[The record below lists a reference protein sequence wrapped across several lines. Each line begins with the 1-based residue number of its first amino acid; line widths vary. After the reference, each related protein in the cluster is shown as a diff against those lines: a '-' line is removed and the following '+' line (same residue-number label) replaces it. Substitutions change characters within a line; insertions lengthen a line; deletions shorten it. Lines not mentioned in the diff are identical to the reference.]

1 MGQIIMKLKIIQ
13 IGILIL
19 GLVMLAGCDAQLP
32 FTDGIQKAAPSASMG
47 SAKRGIVIEFQQGKP
62 QNEIFG
68 DFLVGLDIS
77 NYMDESVSVS
87 VDVWDVSPLQGF
99 TDKAGV
105 SYFLEPAIYDLGKFY
120 KPFVEKYNLG
130 MFNYQNVKVGDYTQF
145 LAELRYGISADVD
158 VNFCVTNPDYEKDS
172 SCSLSETLS
181 GSKLGDKNSKYP
193 ITIKS
198 IKKTIY
204 GADESSVFLNLDI
217 SISNEGKGE
226 LINPLEESIFDGEI
240 LNFNLYAL
248 SDSLEFTCR
257 SDDATNSYGE
267 FDSDVKSLPMDL
279 KLKGSSS
286 IKITCTSTL
295 VIDEPLKDVRIKI
308 TTDYD
313 YLYKTSTRKI
323 EVKG

>member
-1 MGQIIMKLKIIQ
+1 MRLKMTQ
-13 IGILIL
+13 IGFLVLSLVILT
-19 GLVMLAGCDAQLP
+19 GCDAQLP
-32 FTDGIQKAAPSASMG
+32 FTEGIQKDTPSTSIG
-47 SAKRGIVIEFQQGKP
+47 SSKRGVVLEFQQGKP

-77 NYMDESVSVS
+77 NYMDEAVSVT
-87 VDVWDVSPLQGF
+87 VDVWDVSPLKGF
-99 TDKAGV
+99 TDKEGV

-120 KPFVEKYNLG
+120 SPFVEKYNLG
-130 MFNYQNVKVGDYTQF
+130 MFNYQNVKAGDYTQF
-145 LAELRYGISADVD
+145 LAELTYGVNAGVD
-158 VNFCVTNPDYEKDS
+158 VNFCITNPDYERDA

-193 ITIKS
+193 VTIKS
-198 IKKTIY
+198 IKKSIY

-217 SISNEGKGE
+217 AISNEGKGK
-226 LINPLEESIFDGEI
+226 LVNSLGESIFDSEI
-240 LNFNLYAL
+240 INFNIYSL

-257 SDDATNSYGE
+257 SDEATDSYGE

-279 KLKGSSS
+279 KLRNSGST
-286 IKITCTSTL
+286 KVTCTST
-295 VIDEPLKDVRIKI
+295 VAIDEPIKDMRIKI

-313 YLYKTSTRKI
+313 YVYKTATRKI